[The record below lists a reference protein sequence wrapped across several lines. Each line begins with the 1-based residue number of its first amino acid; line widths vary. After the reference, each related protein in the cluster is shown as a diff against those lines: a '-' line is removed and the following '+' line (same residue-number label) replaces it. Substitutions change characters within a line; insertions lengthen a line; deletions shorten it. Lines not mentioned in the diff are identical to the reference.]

1 MFIKSIINNNVITSI
16 DKQGDEL
23 VLFGKGVGF
32 KAQVGQEIDEQK
44 VQKRFYLEDK
54 GMFAKFKHIVNEVT
68 ADELLLTT
76 KIISMAQKELK
87 KPLNDSVYVSLA
99 DHIHFVVYRYQKKQ
113 NLSNAFL
120 WDLHQFYPNEFRV
133 AQRAVEMINETLHVK
148 LDENEAGFLT
158 FHFVDATLNVN
169 SEYDVTALTDLMHAI
184 IDIVSFN
191 LHLQI
196 SSDDMNSFRFITHVK
211 FFAQRVLQGIKV
223 TDKGDED
230 LYEIIRVKYNDA
242 SATVTKITEFLIKEY
257 HYEMSISDKL
267 YFLVHVHRLLLHST
281 T

>member
-1 MFIKSIINNNVITSI
+1 MITSI